1 MSKFV
6 YLVYVALTNLL
17 PSAKGYNFI
26 NVAYYELSPYI
37 YRNENGSISGI
48 FPELLDELSN
58 ECDVEFRYSMDT
70 LSANNF
76 SNLIG
81 NKTIMMKY
89 LYGNWLWLPLTQ
101 HISDRTLKSL
111 KFLKLTILNSGID
124 ILVHRDQ
131 VGTLATIKVGIF
143 ECRYLFVIGLMLSIV
158 FGTLIWFI
166 ERWNNTDF
174 SDNSCGIF
182 TGFWFSLVT
191 MTTVGYGDI
200 IPKSF
205 IGKLLAMVWMVT
217 GVILTAIVTSTITN
231 VYGGLDYLQMGG
243 KRIVTV
249 DGSLEAS
256 ILDKYNSAQ
265 YIIMNF
271 SLTD

>member
-81 NKTIMMKY
+81 NKTMMMKY

-124 ILVHRDQ
+124 VLVHRTKLELLQ
-131 VGTLATIKVGIF
+131 RLRLGSSNV
-143 ECRYLFVIGLMLSIV
+143 VIYS
-158 FGTLIWFI
+158 
-166 ERWNNTDF
+166 
-174 SDNSCGIF
+174 
-182 TGFWFSLVT
+182 
-191 MTTVGYGDI
+191 
-200 IPKSF
+200 
-205 IGKLLAMVWMVT
+205 
-217 GVILTAIVTSTITN
+217 
-231 VYGGLDYLQMGG
+231 
-243 KRIVTV
+243 
-249 DGSLEAS
+249 
-256 ILDKYNSAQ
+256 
-265 YIIMNF
+265 
-271 SLTD
+271 